1 MKKYRYTAADKAQIK
16 KHILTLL
23 KAHTSP
29 FLTATEEEH
38 CVLVY
43 KALEHEA
50 RAYSKATGQLLTLK
64 EFCLLF
70 I

>member
-1 MKKYRYTAADKAQIK
+1 MKKYRYTAVNKAQIK

-29 FLTATEEEH
+29 FLTPGEVER
-38 CVLVY
+38 CKLVY
-43 KALEHEA
+43 STLQHETS
-50 RAYSKATGQLLTLK
+50 AYNKRTGHMLTVK
-64 EFCLLF
+64 EFCLMF